1 MMSDTH
7 SKFLNDILEK
17 SASFK
22 KKFNKLSKETLVK
35 IVGDRIVA
43 LKYAK
48 DAIIKK
54 DPKSLTNELLT
65 ALADEMQNLAKAIL
79 KERSE
84 QK

>member
-17 SASFK
+17 SATYQ
-22 KKFNKLSKETLVK
+22 KKFNKFSTETLVK
-35 IVGDRIVA
+35 IVEDRIVA

-48 DAIIKK
+48 EAIVKK
-54 DPKSLTNELLT
+54 DPKCLTNELLT
-65 ALADEMQNLAKAIL
+65 ALADEMQNWAKAIL
-79 KERSE
+79 KERNE